1 MSAICTQCARSN
13 DDAVRL
19 CTGCGAALPRVC
31 GVCAAINDADA
42 SFCSRCGARIDDE
55 ALARAREREE
65 YLAGHLPRDLARRF
79 LGPGNDQPDALRQVT
94 ILFVDLVQSTE
105 IVHALGAEGMAD
117 LLDELLDAVARAVE
131 RLAGTV
137 AELAGDGA
145 MCIFGAPMV
154 HEDDPERAVRAALS
168 IERLISDL
176 QSQHVGRGNVQLQV
190 RMGLHTGTVVLRVAG
205 QAYRLGYS
213 PVGDVVHLTA
223 RLQSAA
229 RPAEILVSQATRN
242 LTASLF
248 HFGEPQ
254 VLTLKGFQEPQV
266 AYPLRGEKDTAQRRM
281 IDASDATFVGR
292 AADLATLQSLVGDL
306 TVGLGSVLTLWGEAG
321 IGKSRLL
328 AEVRS
333 RSLDSII
340 WMEGRGL
347 SYAQNKPYSIIG
359 QLIRR
364 ASGINEA
371 DPESVARDTLRKK
384 IIDVCG
390 EDQVEVI
397 YPFVATALGLR
408 VEGYDSVLGRSSS
421 ELLQSEIFRALR
433 SLITALAQ
441 RSPLVMVLED
451 LHWSD
456 RASIAALD
464 NLLPL
469 AEEHP
474 VLYALVARPD
484 ADAPSWGLRQKI
496 QTVHAHVHT
505 DVNLGPLSPEASS
518 DLAMKLLG
526 TDHLPVDLQEL
537 FLEKTEGVPLFV
549 EELAKSLIE
558 QGALERNAASWRLAV
573 SADELRIPDT
583 VQGIILARFDHLS
596 DELKQVLQAAAVL
609 GPQVAYRV
617 LAGTVD
623 SAGQLASRLR
633 ELQRRGFLRQT
644 RRRPESV
651 YVFRHALIR
660 DVAYRTMRRDSRAE
674 LHARVG
680 ATMERVFGDRLSE
693 FQTIIAEHYLRA
705 EVWDKAAD
713 YLLRAGDESAR
724 LHAHA
729 EARLHYARAT
739 EALVRLPVTDA
750 NARRRIDTIIKR
762 ATVSYTAEAPQ
773 AGLARLSEGEALI
786 GQVVATGDPADEDRL
801 RLAWIHYWLARIHYI
816 GGNPIEA
823 MEYYK
828 LALAA
833 GQELDDVQL
842 VTTVSAMMGGAMAV
856 GGQFGSGR
864 LLLAQALPVLEA
876 AGAWREWC
884 LSSGYLGSSMA
895 ACGDYHEGIAMA
907 ARAVDRAAELRG
919 SYLMA
924 MTRILLSAAYIMNE
938 QMHEVRAFAQ
948 QAMDDGAR
956 SGEKVIL
963 YLGLGFRGWAEGRL
977 GAHAAAAVSMARSAD
992 VGAELGQPMLLDDWF
1007 AAARADIAFCAGDT
1021 ERATT
1026 LAEEAIAMADR
1037 GGSRF
1042 SGGIAHRV
1050 WAQALAAADP
1060 PRWDA
1065 ADEHLTTSIDLL
1077 ESGDA
1082 RLPAAHTRMVWARIC
1097 RARGDHSSA
1106 REQLTLGAAQFRAS
1120 GLVADLRRLTKGL

>member
-1 MSAICTQCARSN
+1 
-13 DDAVRL
+13 
-19 CTGCGAALPRVC
+19 
-31 GVCAAINDADA
+31 
-42 SFCSRCGARIDDE
+42 
-55 ALARAREREE
+55 
-65 YLAGHLPRDLARRF
+65 
-79 LGPGNDQPDALRQVT
+79 
-94 ILFVDLVQSTE
+94 
-105 IVHALGAEGMAD
+105 
-117 LLDELLDAVARAVE
+117 
-131 RLAGTV
+131 
-137 AELAGDGA
+137 
-145 MCIFGAPMV
+145 
-154 HEDDPERAVRAALS
+154 
-168 IERLISDL
+168 
-176 QSQHVGRGNVQLQV
+176 
-190 RMGLHTGTVVLRVAG
+190 
-205 QAYRLGYS
+205 
-213 PVGDVVHLTA
+213 
-223 RLQSAA
+223 
-229 RPAEILVSQATRN
+229 
-242 LTASLF
+242 
-248 HFGEPQ
+248 
-254 VLTLKGFQEPQV
+254 
-266 AYPLRGEKDTAQRRM
+266 
-281 IDASDATFVGR
+281 
-292 AADLATLQSLVGDL
+292 
-306 TVGLGSVLTLWGEAG
+306 
-321 IGKSRLL
+321 
-328 AEVRS
+328 
-333 RSLDSII
+333 
-340 WMEGRGL
+340 MEGRGL

-364 ASGINEA
+364 ASGINQA
-371 DPESVARDTLRKK
+371 DPESAAREALRKK
-384 IIDVCG
+384 IIEVCG
-390 EDQVEVI
+390 EDQVEAI
-397 YPFVATALGLR
+397 YPFVATVLGLR

-421 ELLQSEIFRALR
+421 ELLQGEIFRALR

-441 RSPLVMVLED
+441 RSPLVMVLKD

-537 FLEKTEGVPLFV
+537 FLEKTEGVPLFI

-623 SAGQLASRLR
+623 SADQLASRLR

-674 LHARVG
+674 LHARAG

-786 GQVVATGDPADEDRL
+786 GQVVATGDPANEDRL

-842 VTTVSAMMGGAMAV
+842 V
-856 GGQFGSGR
+856 Q
-864 LLLAQALPVLEA
+864 
-876 AGAWREWC
+876 
-884 LSSGYLGSSMA
+884 LS
-895 ACGDYHEGIAMA
+895 
-907 ARAVDRAAELRG
+907 
-919 SYLMA
+919 
-924 MTRILLSAAYIMNE
+924 
-938 QMHEVRAFAQ
+938 
-948 QAMDDGAR
+948 
-956 SGEKVIL
+956 
-963 YLGLGFRGWAEGRL
+963 
-977 GAHAAAAVSMARSAD
+977 
-992 VGAELGQPMLLDDWF
+992 
-1007 AAARADIAFCAGDT
+1007 
-1021 ERATT
+1021 
-1026 LAEEAIAMADR
+1026 
-1037 GGSRF
+1037 
-1042 SGGIAHRV
+1042 
-1050 WAQALAAADP
+1050 
-1060 PRWDA
+1060 
-1065 ADEHLTTSIDLL
+1065 
-1077 ESGDA
+1077 
-1082 RLPAAHTRMVWARIC
+1082 
-1097 RARGDHSSA
+1097 
-1106 REQLTLGAAQFRAS
+1106 
-1120 GLVADLRRLTKGL
+1120 RR